1 MIMWNKIKPYVF
13 SILIALAVGALS
25 AFLTN
30 DNMEIY
36 SQINQPPL
44 APPSYIFPIVW
55 TILFILMG
63 ISSAIVYVKSTSNSS
78 KALTIYTIQL
88 IVNFLWSIIFF
99 NLRAYLFAFIWIL
112 LLWILILIMI
122 YEFYKVDKL
131 AAYLQIPYL
140 LWVTFATYLNFMI
153 FILN

>member
-1 MIMWNKIKPYVF
+1 MWNKIKPYVF